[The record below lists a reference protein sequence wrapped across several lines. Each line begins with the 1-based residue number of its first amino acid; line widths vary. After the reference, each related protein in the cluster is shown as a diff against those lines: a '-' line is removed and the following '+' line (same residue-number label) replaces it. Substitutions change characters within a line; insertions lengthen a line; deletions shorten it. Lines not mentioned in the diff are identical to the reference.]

1 MANQTPR
8 NQVPKSLEKIGKKKR
23 KFLAKRLKDCDP
35 SKMEELLKGNLD
47 NDVVKAFKNK
57 PNKKRKPKA
66 KAQPVKPEVM
76 NMELPKNAEEA
87 SSNWANIVSK
97 GLTKPQPKVPKEK
110 QIFYRRKNGKLVTND
125 PTLQK
130 EAGDEDS
137 AVEAPEEASE
147 DVWFDDVDPVLLDV
161 AQRVNIIMDQCSCL
175 ALKSGED
182 ISMSRNSTGPK
193 SRVASQMRRN
203 YTKMRRH
210 RFKCNHNMPNMNK

>member
-1 MANQTPR
+1 MANQTPK

-23 KFLAKRLKDCDP
+23 KFLVKRLKDCDP

-66 KAQPVKPEVM
+66 KAQPEKPEVM

-110 QIFYRRKNGKLVTND
+110 QIFYRRKNGKLVTNN

-161 AQRVNIIMDQCSCL
+161 AQRVNIIIDLCSCL

-182 ISMSRNSTGPK
+182 ISMSSNSTGPK
-193 SRVASQMRRN
+193 PRLQA
-203 YTKMRRH
+203 K
-210 RFKCNHNMPNMNK
+210 